1 MSGTMDGAASAYTR
15 KVSMNKKKRPN
26 DQEPAIHELAHQ
38 ALHKADAIRLVRHH
52 LLKQGREPETAEIAA
67 VLEKTQWTTGDL
79 DRDKNYISSILSQD
93 RTREGQPPGKPG
105 RRPRAG
111 LFPVEPT
118 ATELKRVKELA
129 EAEAG
134 SLEDLAAAL
143 AQVDAIASEV
153 GGFERLKKCIAFW
166 KELEERE

>member
-1 MSGTMDGAASAYTR
+1 ME
-15 KVSMNKKKRPN
+15 SMTKKKQ
-26 DQEPAIHELAHQ
+26 QEAALHEVADQ
-38 ALHKADAIRLVRHH
+38 ALNKADAIRVVRHH

-67 VLEKTQWTTGDL
+67 ILAKTQWTTGDTN
-79 DRDKNYISSILSQD
+79 RDKNYISSILSQD
-93 RTREGQPPGKPG
+93 RAKEDLPPGKPG

-111 LFPVEPT
+111 LFPAEPT

-134 SLEDLAAAL
+134 SVEELAATVDR
-143 AQVDAIASEV
+143 VDAIAREV

-166 KELEERE
+166 KAIEERK